1 MNVRNKPVKFE
12 HFALNVP
19 DAAGQARWMV
29 DHLGFAVTRAMDTP
43 PFTHFLADET
53 GRVIVELYSNPA
65 AEIPDYASQHPL
77 VFHLAVVATD
87 ADAARNRLE
96 DAGAA
101 FSNEDRLPDGSH
113 LVMMRD
119 PWGLPLQLC
128 QRATPFP

>member
-1 MNVRNKPVKFE
+1 MRFE
-12 HFALNVP
+12 YFALNVP
-19 DAAGQARWMV
+19 DAACQAGWLV
-29 DHLGFAVTRAMDTP
+29 DHLGFSITRAMDTP
-43 PFTHFLADET
+43 PFTRFLADET

-65 AEIPDYASQHPL
+65 AEVPDYASRHPL

-87 ADAARNRLE
+87 AASERCRLE
-96 DAGAA
+96 AAGAV

-128 QRATPFP
+128 QRATPFLWIC